1 MTILAVSGLTSVIDW
16 IVCGSVGA
24 VATVVSVYRV
34 TTRRFGLGPR
44 DT

>member
-1 MTILAVSGLTSVIDW
+1 MTILAAGGLSSAIDW
-16 IVCGSVGA
+16 IVCGALGTI
-24 VATVVSVYRV
+24 ATVVSVYRV